1 MTGFKLR
8 PKRHQTLREGIVES
22 VREAIIKGELE
33 PGERLT
39 EPDLAERFGISRTP
53 IREAFRQLES
63 EGFLKVVPRK
73 GALVTPIT
81 EKDVR
86 EFYEIKGVLEGYAA
100 RRAARKLTDKEI
112 DRMEALN
119 NALGKYAA
127 DGDQKNLFRAH
138 NEFHE
143 TFVRAAGN
151 EKLSLLIA
159 NLVHQFQR
167 FRIALSI
174 YGGIQTSIE
183 QHRELIAACRRR
195 DADEAERLARLNAET
210 GGEMLI
216 REIGRIREE
225 KEGGGGGKPS
235 AGESSAA

>member
-1 MTGFKLR
+1 MTGFKLSV
-8 PKRHQTLREGIVES
+8 KKHQTLRERIVET
-22 VREAIIKGELE
+22 VREAIIKGDLT

-86 EFYEIKGVLEGYAA
+86 EFYEIKGILEGYAA
-100 RRAARKLTDKEI
+100 RRGAEKLTDKEI

-119 NALGKYAA
+119 TALAKYAA
-127 DGDQKNLFRAH
+127 EGDQKNLFRAH

-151 EKLSLLIA
+151 EKLSQLIT

-183 QHRELIAACRRR
+183 QHRDLIAAFRRR
-195 DADEAERLARLNAET
+195 DPDAAERLARENAET
-210 GGEMLI
+210 GGRMLI
-216 REIGRIREE
+216 REITRVREE
-225 KEGGGGGKPS
+225 REGAKPPAKTPS
-235 AGESSAA
+235 AA